1 LIPTSIQLA
10 ERRVTKDVVNDK
22 TDDLSAWRCTM
33 FSRLVGFLCIVSVA
47 LGFFSVS
54 VSANQVERKVE
65 RAALTD
71 SVRAA
76 LQTKVFTIV
85 KRSCAVSGCHT
96 GKHPEA
102 KLPLDPTTIMKSTKN
117 VPSREIPSLMRVD
130 TQKPEK
136 SYLLM
141 KIRGDAGIRG
151 QRMPRGGAPLK
162 TEEIKTIELW
172 LESLSIPVNA
182 KEDVDLTGKGNK
194 SEPTRSKR

>member
-1 LIPTSIQLA
+1 
-10 ERRVTKDVVNDK
+10 
-22 TDDLSAWRCTM
+22 M

-130 TQKPEK
+130 TQNPEK

-151 QRMPRGGAPLK
+151 QRMPRDGAPLK

-172 LESLSIPVNA
+172 LESLSTPVNA

-194 SEPTRSKR
+194 SGPTRNKR